1 MEASRKGKVQPDK
14 PAAEKNLI
22 ICFGDFDGN
31 GEGGAKKFNQFDGNS
46 DAIVMV
52 HFEFGQNFTFSE
64 IIFQENQ
71 HFLKLSII

>member
-14 PAAEKNLI
+14 PAAAKKLNN
-22 ICFGDFDGN
+22 CYGDFD
-31 GEGGAKKFNQFDGNS
+31 FNC

>member
-1 MEASRKGKVQPDK
+1 MVMV
-14 PAAEKNLI
+14 I
-22 ICFGDFDGN
+22 
-31 GEGGAKKFNQFDGNS
+31 GEGGAKKFNQFDGNG